1 MDYRINIERVK
12 EYISGAHGEK
22 TREYI
27 SVLRGTFMIECNE
40 EKQIVECGQVYR
52 FETDR
57 IYTYS
62 NISEDMYLGS

>member
-40 EKQIVECGQVYR
+40 EKQIVE
-52 FETDR
+52 TDR

-62 NISEDMYLGS
+62 NISEDMYLES